1 MNDLGNCIVSANGGK
16 ALSFDDF
23 LDGAILEGACILDA
37 FSVYGS
43 IEEPA
48 FVICR
53 LTGGLAPT
61 CGFDRAFDGRC
72 GVDRVDVQSLSRD
85 LCVSLNTDF
94 AVSTHSSVQYAWCH
108 QKISKGSASYCTFV
122 F

>member
-1 MNDLGNCIVSANGGK
+1 MCGIFTTFESSGDDNTLDLGNCIVSSNGGR
-16 ALSFDDF
+16 ALTLNVF
-23 LDGAILEGACILDA
+23 LDDATLGSVCVFDA

-61 CGFDRAFDGRC
+61 CGFDRAIDGRC
-72 GVDRVDVQSLSRD
+72 GVDRVAAQPFIGEPS
-85 LCVSLNTDF
+85 VSLNADF
-94 AVSTHSSVQYAWCH
+94 AVSTH
-108 QKISKGSASYCTFV
+108 
-122 F
+122 